1 MGINKYDA
9 EVLLYAKKK
18 FKVDFESTLTL
29 GRLTRYF
36 NEKEIQTL
44 FSNFNFPLET
54 PSQLFSSEY
63 TEPLLELLGA
73 VSPQSMDVS
82 DYEKASIIHD
92 LNTSLPSTLFQK
104 YSAVIDGGTLEHV
117 FNFPVA
123 IQSCMNALHEGGFFI
138 GCTPGN
144 NQMGHGFYQFS
155 PELYYR
161 IFSEKN
167 GFKTHKVLIRV
178 ADKWFEAMDPLVMK
192 SRIEV
197 ANGLPIFIYVIA
209 EKTKHISTFDM
220 PQQSDYVTS
229 WAIAESV
236 KTDRKRNED
245 SGLKHN
251 YRKLMPKRI
260 KDLVRNFY
268 DLFIDKRIDTHEL
281 GLINPRHF
289 KQIDLAKDAIQL
301 E

>member
-9 EVLLYAKKK
+9 EVVLYAKKK

-36 NEKEIQTL
+36 NLNEIQTVL
-44 FSNFNFPLET
+44 AKFNFHGN
-54 PSQLFSSEY
+54 SVSSLVSSDF
-63 TEPLLELLGA
+63 TEPFFELLGA
-73 VSPQSMDVS
+73 TATESLDAS

-92 LNTSLPSTLFQK
+92 LNNPLPPHLNQK
-104 YSAVIDGGTLEHV
+104 FSSVIDGGTLEHV

-123 IQSCMNALHEGGFFI
+123 IQSCMNALREGGFFI
-138 GCTPGN
+138 GCIPGN

-161 IFSEKN
+161 IFSEQN